1 ASSGI
6 AAASKP
12 ASTPRPASA
21 ASTTSW
27 SEEFHLSGKQLDRN
41 RLCMPWP
48 MATKTF

>member
-1 ASSGI
+1 
-6 AAASKP
+6 
-12 ASTPRPASA
+12 STPRPASA
-21 ASTTSW
+21 ASTTSCKRTFFNYAEFW